1 MNTTLA
7 PLSAIGAWLASP
19 WVRCALVLAVA
30 CTVSALTVSYYAT
43 RMRQTYA
50 LQERLQRASD
60 ELLDERGRLLLERSA
75 FSSFAHVESVAGVQL
90 RMHTPTAN
98 ETRLVLP

>member
-1 MNTTLA
+1 MIA
-7 PLSAIGAWLASP
+7 VPPPLRALGLWLASG
-19 WVRCALVLAVA
+19 WVRSALLLAVV

-43 RMRQTYA
+43 RMRAAYA
-50 LQERLQRASD
+50 QLQEVQRATD
-60 ELLDERGRLLLERSA
+60 GLLDERGRLLLERSA

-90 RMHTPTAN
+90 RMHTPNAN